1 MWKEIRDLIRLEFA
15 LEMRQKHAL
24 GSMLLY
30 VVATIFICYIAFPKG
45 LAVQTWNALL
55 WIILVF
61 AAFNSIGR
69 SFSYEN
75 EGERLHRYLIAAPLS
90 SIIAKTLYNAGLMI
104 VLGGMS
110 LLVHSFFLGTS
121 VYADSDPLMIATA
134 LFLGSSGLASIITMI
149 AAIASK
155 TGNKLGITAILG
167 FPVILPLL
175 AVSVRFSKA
184 GLDGIAWSATVDRAW
199 ILLAVQG
206 LAWAL
211 SAILFPY
218 LWRD

>member
-1 MWKEIRDLIRLEFA
+1 MWKEIRELIRLEFA

-30 VVATIFICYIAFPKG
+30 VVATVFICYIAFRKG
-45 LAVQTWNALL
+45 IDLNTWNALL
-55 WIILVF
+55 WVILVF

-69 SFSYEN
+69 SFRYEN
-75 EGERLHRYLIAAPLS
+75 DGEQLYRYLIAHPLS
-90 SIIAKTLYNAGLMI
+90 SILAKTLYNVGLML

-110 LLVHSFFLGTS
+110 VLVHSFFLGTS
-121 VYADSDPLMIATA
+121 VYAESDPLMIATA
-134 LFLGSSGLASIITMI
+134 LLLGCSGLASIITMI

-155 TGNKLGITAILG
+155 TGNNLGLTAILG

-175 AVSVRFSKA
+175 AVAVRFSKA
-184 GLDGIAWSATVDRAW
+184 GLDGLAWSATADRIL

>member
-1 MWKEIRDLIRLEFA
+1 MRKEIRELIRLEFK

-30 VVATIFICYIAFPKG
+30 IVATVFICYIAFPQG
-45 LAVQTWNALL
+45 IHLNTWNALL

-69 SFSYEN
+69 SFRYES
-75 EGERLHRYLIAAPLS
+75 EGEKLHRYLIAHPLS
-90 SIIAKTLYNAGLMI
+90 SILAKTIYNVALMLL
-104 VLGGMS
+104 LGAMS
-110 LLVHSFFLGTS
+110 IFFHSFFLGTR
-121 VYADSDPLMIATA
+121 VYEGSDISMIAIA
-134 LFLGSSGLASIITMI
+134 LLLGCSGLASIITMI

-155 TGNKLGITAILG
+155 TGNSIGITAILG

-175 AVSVRFSKA
+175 TVAVRFSKA
-184 GLDGIAWSATVDRAW
+184 GLDGLAWSETGDRAL
-199 ILLAVQG
+199 ILLAIQG
-206 LAWAL
+206 LAWGL

>member
-1 MWKEIRDLIRLEFA
+1 MWKEIRELLRLELG
-15 LEMRQKHAL
+15 LEMREKHAI

-30 VVATIFICYIAFPKG
+30 VGATVFICYIAFQRIVD
-45 LAVQTWNALL
+45 LRTWNALF

-61 AAFNSIGR
+61 AAFNSVGR
-69 SFSYEN
+69 SFSQN
-75 EGERLHRYLIAAPLS
+75 SEGYRLYRYLIAHPLS
-90 SIIAKTLYNAGLMI
+90 TVIAKTIHNAVLMM
-104 VLGGMS
+104 VLGILS
-110 LLVHSFFLGTS
+110 LGVHSVMMGTG
-121 VYADSDPLMIATA
+121 VYEDSDPLMIAIA
-134 LFLGSSGLASIITMI
+134 LILGCTGLASIITMI

-155 TGNKLGITAILG
+155 TRNQLGITAILG

-175 AVSVRFSKA
+175 TVAVRFSKA
-184 GLDGIAWSATVDRAW
+184 GLDGLAWSVTADRAV
-199 ILLAVQG
+199 ILLMVQA